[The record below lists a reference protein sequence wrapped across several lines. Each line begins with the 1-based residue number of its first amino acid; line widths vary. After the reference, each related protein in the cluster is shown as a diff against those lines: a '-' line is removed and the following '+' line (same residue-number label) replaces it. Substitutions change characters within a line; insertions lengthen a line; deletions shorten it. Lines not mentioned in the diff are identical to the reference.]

1 MKKKILL
8 ATTLTAAALALTACG
23 GSQPAKDQTAA
34 PAPAETTI
42 AETTKTVAP
51 VIGSWKAT
59 KMVVTDGTDTS
70 EMDIPT
76 ETSCKFN
83 EDGTFTMVDNGQATS
98 GTWTEA
104 GDSVYLVKLPDDEL
118 TFTVDGSTI
127 YYQFESPVNKGTFT
141 RFVFE
146 KE

>member
-42 AETTKTVAP
+42 AETAKAAAP

-59 KMVVTDGTDTS
+59 KIVVTDGTDTI
-70 EMDIPT
+70 ENDVPG
-76 ETSCKFN
+76 ETSCKFS
-83 EDGTFTMVDNGQATS
+83 EDGTFTMVDNGQPSS
-98 GTWTEA
+98 GTWAEVT
-104 GDSVYLVKLPDDEL
+104 STTFVVTLPDDEIA
-118 TFTVDGSTI
+118 FTVDGDTI
-127 YYQFESPVNKGTFT
+127 YYQFESPAHKGTFT
-141 RFVFE
+141 KFVFE